1 MYLPMPGLATR
12 SVVKLRTLESVFSGT
27 RNCKITVALV
37 TYGVE
42 GITDEDTQTKCKCS
56 VG

>member
-1 MYLPMPGLATR
+1 MPGLATR
-12 SVVKLRTLESVFSGT
+12 SVCKLSTLESVFSGT
-27 RNCKITVALV
+27 WNCEITVALV
-37 TYGVE
+37 TYGAE